1 MKLIQRIGYYLGGFA
16 IGLIILA
23 FFFNKKKTSCSYGPE
38 ARVLKNI
45 NSKKIVY
52 GESINIT
59 DSSLIKDLLKNGEV
73 NFSKS
78 DTRQKPC
85 GLYVVENTYDEKEI
99 TLTLQNCD
107 SIVEVISL
115 QK

>member
-23 FFFNKKKTSCSYGPE
+23 FFFNKKKTSCSYGPQ

-52 GESINIT
+52 SEAIKINDSTLVKQILKKGEIN
-59 DSSLIKDLLKNGEV
+59 
-73 NFSKS
+73 FPKS
-78 DTRQKPC
+78 NARKKPC
-85 GLYVVENTYDEKEI
+85 GLYVIESNYNNNII

-107 SIVEVISL
+107 SVVKLIDL